1 MKLSYKR
8 KQIFFIAAF
17 LFAAGFN
24 HNIISQ
30 HQNVLSNDGVKIYF
44 HVEGKNEPALV
55 FVHCWSCDKSYWDY
69 QVKIFSPIYKVVTI
83 DLAGHGESG
92 LERKNYTLQAFG
104 DDVAAVVNKLD
115 LKKIILIGHS
125 MGGPVVIEA
134 ANRLKGKVIGIIGAD
149 TFQNLGETIPAE
161 QIDPFLKPFKENFV
175 ETTKGFVK
183 TMFPP
188 MADSNLV
195 KKVSEDMSSE
205 PPQVAVSAM
214 ENMFKDNAINAL
226 KELDVPIISINC
238 DRYPIKEEQ
247 NRKLVK
253 SYKLKIMKGV
263 GHFVMLEDPA
273 KFNQLLQ
280 ESIDELIKQ

>member
-1 MKLSYKR
+1 
-8 KQIFFIAAF
+8 
-17 LFAAGFN
+17 
-24 HNIISQ
+24 
-30 HQNVLSNDGVKIYF
+30 
-44 HVEGKNEPALV
+44 
-55 FVHCWSCDKSYWDY
+55 
-69 QVKIFSPIYKVVTI
+69 
-83 DLAGHGESG
+83 
-92 LERKNYTLQAFG
+92 
-104 DDVAAVVNKLD
+104 
-115 LKKIILIGHS
+115 
-125 MGGPVVIEA
+125 
-134 ANRLKGKVIGIIGAD
+134 
-149 TFQNLGETIPAE
+149 
-161 QIDPFLKPFKENFV
+161 
-175 ETTKGFVK
+175 
-183 TMFPP
+183 MFPP